1 MINVYIISGFLG
13 AGKTTFIQKL
23 LKEHKFD
30 KVMLLENEFGEVGVD
45 SAFFDSSL
53 KMKEINNGC
62 ICCSL
67 QGDFE
72 KALEEIEEM
81 GITDLLIEPSGVG
94 KLSDIID
101 VVKKDSDFRI
111 ISHICIVDV
120 KTASKYHNNFKEYF
134 DDQVKAANALVLSHL
149 DVADEDKVNSVKEML
164 REVNPDV
171 DILDTSIE
179 EMNISD
185 LLNVIVSGGEI
196 MPEFDEH
203 HHHHDEDEECD
214 CCCGHHHEHHHHHH
228 DEGECCC
235 HDEDE
240 CHHEHHHHHHH
251 HDHDHDH
258 EGGEVEEYGIGTFV
272 YYRRKPFDLGLF
284 DDFVARKWP
293 RDVVRAKGIC
303 YFDDERDM
311 CYVFEQAGK
320 QKTVKQAGQWLATM
334 PKDELDQVLMNNPQ
348 LQKEWDQELGDR
360 MIKIVFIGQHI
371 KEQKDAIIAELDKC
385 LA

>member
-13 AGKTTFIQKL
+13 AGKTTFIKKL

-228 DEGECCC
+228 DEDECCC

-251 HDHDHDH
+251 DAD
-258 EGGEVEEYGIGTFV
+258 E
-272 YYRRKPFDLGLF
+272 
-284 DDFVARKWP
+284 DFVNIALRP
-293 RDVVRAKGIC
+293 
-303 YFDDERDM
+303 E
-311 CYVFEQAGK
+311 YVFDKEELESILSKMDEDVIRVKGYVNGK
-320 QKTVKQAGQWLATM
+320 EGTLYLNYVLNEYHVLYGEK
-334 PKDELDQVLMNNPQ
+334 KDESLVVAIGSKLD
-348 LQKEWDQELGDR
+348 
-360 MIKIVFIGQHI
+360 
-371 KEQKDAIIAELDKC
+371 EQKIREAFHD
-385 LA
+385 

>member
-30 KVMLLENEFGEVGVD
+30 KVMLLKNEFGEVGVD

-81 GITDLLIEPSGVG
+81 GITDLRIEPSGVG

-111 ISHICIVDV
+111 ISHICIGDV

-251 HDHDHDH
+251 DAD
-258 EGGEVEEYGIGTFV
+258 E
-272 YYRRKPFDLGLF
+272 
-284 DDFVARKWP
+284 DFVNIALRP
-293 RDVVRAKGIC
+293 
-303 YFDDERDM
+303 E
-311 CYVFEQAGK
+311 YVFDKEELENIISKMDEDVIRVKGYVNGK
-320 QKTVKQAGQWLATM
+320 EGTLYLNYVLNEYHVFYGEK
-334 PKDELDQVLMNNPQ
+334 KDESLVVAIGSKLD
-348 LQKEWDQELGDR
+348 
-360 MIKIVFIGQHI
+360 
-371 KEQKDAIIAELDKC
+371 EQKIREAFHD
-385 LA
+385 

>member
-1 MINVYIISGFLG
+1 MTKIDIVSGFLG

-251 HDHDHDH
+251 DAD
-258 EGGEVEEYGIGTFV
+258 E
-272 YYRRKPFDLGLF
+272 
-284 DDFVARKWP
+284 DFVNIALRP
-293 RDVVRAKGIC
+293 
-303 YFDDERDM
+303 E
-311 CYVFEQAGK
+311 YVFDKEELESILSKMDEDVIRVKGYVNGK
-320 QKTVKQAGQWLATM
+320 EGTLYLNYVLNEYHVFYGEK
-334 PKDELDQVLMNNPQ
+334 KDESLVVAIGSKLD
-348 LQKEWDQELGDR
+348 
-360 MIKIVFIGQHI
+360 
-371 KEQKDAIIAELDKC
+371 EQKIREAFHD
-385 LA
+385 